1 MRSAELTPIRYEAL
15 SAPGDQTEKKITNL
29 LLNQIVVFV
38 ANASSLALT
47 FSAISLCLLLAL
59 LLLEFHVAKVHDG
72 SNYFIAAVLLI
83 GQEAE
88 DVHGIL

>member
-1 MRSAELTPIRYEAL
+1 MRPCLHLVTK
-15 SAPGDQTEKKITNL
+15 QKKKLTNL

-38 ANASSLALT
+38 ANVSSLALT